1 MRYLF
6 LEEIL
11 ALHEKVITSSGGSFG
26 LRDRRVLESAIAQPG
41 MTFGDQ
47 YLYPTMAE
55 KAAALGH
62 SLIQNHPF
70 LDGNKRIG
78 HAAME
83 VFLVLNG
90 YEISAS
96 ADEQEQT
103 ILTVAMGKM
112 SREELSEWL
121 RRNLVEVEN

>member
-11 ALHEKVITSSGGSFG
+11 ALHEKVIANSGGSFG
-26 LRDRRVLESAIAQPG
+26 LSDRRALESAIAQPG
-41 MTFGDQ
+41 MAFGDQ
-47 YLYPTMAE
+47 DLYPSIAE
-55 KAAALGH
+55 KTAALGH

-90 YEISAS
+90 YEINAT

-103 ILTVAMGKM
+103 VLTVAKGNM

-121 RRNLVEVEN
+121 KGNLVEVQT